1 MESKKQTQEQEG
13 NPDHKDN
20 EFFDDDEDDNATHT
34 ADGRL
39 KKKSSYT
46 YWVQN
51 NKEQFP

>member
-1 MESKKQTQEQEG
+1 MESKKATGQESS
-13 NPDHKDN
+13 NPNPAVDHKDS

-46 YWVQN
+46 YWV
-51 NKEQFP
+51 